1 VLDPS
6 PPAAAARG
14 RTDAARRERLARLE
28 SGAASERLLVW
39 IEEARE
45 RGASD
50 EELAR
55 RAGTTPEAVRAELS
69 DALAKGT
76 IHALRRSPDRYIAE
90 APLARLASRAPVE
103 IQALA
108 AAGAGAV
115 GASRRTLLQ
124 RLVPGADP
132 RWAEAIEA
140 ALVARG
146 SIVLAGEEARVPGRD
161 ELPATERDLASRI
174 AGLYSERA
182 LDPPSPAE
190 AATVLNHRQKVVE
203 GLGCKFVRVHKQEE
217 IAPAIRQAERWL
229 DEFKV
234 PVVIEVMLER
244 VTNISMGTEID
255 AVNEFEELALS
266 KDDAP
271 TAIGLLD

>member
-1 VLDPS
+1 
-6 PPAAAARG
+6 
-14 RTDAARRERLARLE
+14 
-28 SGAASERLLVW
+28 
-39 IEEARE
+39 
-45 RGASD
+45 
-50 EELAR
+50 
-55 RAGTTPEAVRAELS
+55 VRAELS

-203 GLGCKFVRVHKQEE
+203 GLIGYLVKRGSLVRLPGGWIVSKD
-217 IAPAIRQAERWL
+217 AVDAVASRLRGSGRASV
-229 DEFKV
+229 DVGEFKEMFKLTRKLAIPLLEHLDSSKV
-234 PVVIEVMLER
+234 TRRVGDRREIGEEVKAFPLSTRARGERAGVRGSSCHVTSGAPLELLSAR
-244 VTNISMGTEID
+244 RAPLSGADDSPRHISH
-255 AVNEFEELALS
+255 S
-266 KDDAP
+266 
-271 TAIGLLD
+271 